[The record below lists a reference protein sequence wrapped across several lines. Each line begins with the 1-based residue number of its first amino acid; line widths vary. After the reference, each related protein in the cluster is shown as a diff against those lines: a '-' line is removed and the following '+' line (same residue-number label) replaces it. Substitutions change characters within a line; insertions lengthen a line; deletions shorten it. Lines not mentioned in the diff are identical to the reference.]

1 MQSDHAPRLSVAALL
16 ASHTLT
22 ALARDAAMLV
32 LFAVLLYPG
41 TLPEADIASTLAI
54 LAALIALPFMT
65 VSPLAAGLGER
76 RPRRSLLVL
85 GFVLHVLSLGWLFMA
100 FRLKSVPLALTGVL
114 LLSIQAAF
122 VSAAKRGLLK
132 ELAGLKRFTAAAMWL
147 EALVLA
153 ALPVGV
159 FAGGRFFDGYLARF
173 GGPWEAGASSVL
185 VLIAVGVAALVVFQ
199 FVTRAMATVP
209 DEAPT
214 RGFRPAKELWS
225 NRRLRGSAFGILLFY
240 AFGGSVVLS
249 ILNLGLEIH
258 GGGAGTTTFSV
269 GLLFYVGI
277 GVLGG
282 AMLAS
287 LFSRGRL
294 ELGLAPFG
302 AFGVGIGAWLL
313 GIGDVTGW
321 SFRIELLILGFGAGL
336 FLAPLY
342 VDFQN
347 RIADSRR
354 TKLLGALNM
363 FRGTGGMLA
372 AAFFYV
378 TSVELGWGAT
388 TQFMALGIAGIAGGV
403 LAVWLMPEHFLFA
416 LFRMIAVLIY
426 RVKLRGFE
434 NVPAGGAL
442 IISNHISYV
451 DAMILQVAFPRK
463 LWFLA
468 VHGPQRRGLPLWFYR
483 VSGVI
488 PISSSRA
495 SGGLRLAMRKM
506 KEGELVCMFPEGQ
519 VSRTGA
525 LMEIRKG
532 FEILARRAEVPVVPV
547 FIDSLWGSI
556 FSYSSQKIIWKLPDR
571 FPFRVLVNVG
581 VPLERADISAIKAR
595 RALLDLGEE
604 AYQARVELKSHIAR
618 ECVKSL
624 ARHPWK
630 QLLVD
635 RTADR
640 RALSAGMLLAVA
652 LCYSSK
658 IRREVSERR
667 VGIVLPPGAGGFIT
681 NLAVTLAEKIP
692 VNLNFTAGRASNES
706 CIRMA
711 EVETVISAPAMREKL
726 PNFPF
731 PESTRDVRGD
741 LAGLGKPRILG
752 TLIMVW
758 LLPAVLIRW
767 IWRVPGRGDNNEA
780 GLLFTSGS
788 SGEPKGV
795 ALTHRNILSNCGQ
808 ISATGILPRT
818 ETFLAC
824 LPLFHSFGFTVT
836 MWYSMIHSM
845 RAITIPS
852 PLDQKKMIEAIEQ
865 DEVSILIGTPTFLRP
880 LLKKAEPQQLRSLRF
895 AVSGAERLPNDLYE
909 AYQKTLGVSIYQGYG
924 LTETTPVASV
934 NVPDP
939 ANLPKGVKLQVG
951 HRLGSV
957 GRLVAGM
964 TAKIIDPDTGNEL
977 DATSTGMILLKGPN
991 VFNGYLN
998 DPQKSA
1004 EALAPGGWFLTG
1016 DLARFD
1022 DDGFLFIEGRQSRF
1036 SKIGGEMV
1044 PHVTIEQRIVEVMGI
1059 DAGDAAHIVV
1069 MGVPDVAKGEALV
1082 LLTAIDID
1090 STTLREKLAEAGL
1103 PNLWIPKI
1111 VRRVDAIPFL
1121 GSGKVDLKACKKL
1134 AIELARGSG
1143 G

>member
-1 MQSDHAPRLSVAALL
+1 MEPDKALRPSVATLM
-16 ASHTLT
+16 ASHTLS
-22 ALARDAAMLV
+22 ALAANSALLI
-32 LFAVLLYPG
+32 LFAVLLHPG
-41 TLPEADIASTLAI
+41 VIREADVPSTLAA

-76 RPRRSLLVL
+76 RSRRSLLAL
-85 GFVLHVLSLGWLFMA
+85 GFGMQVLFLGCLFVSFKME
-100 FRLKSVPLALTGVL
+100 SVPLALAGVL
-114 LLSIQAAF
+114 LLSIQSAF

-153 ALPVGV
+153 AIPVGV
-159 FAGGRFFDGYLARF
+159 FLGAFVFDGLLEKTRSA
-173 GGPWEAGASSVL
+173 WEAGATAVL
-185 VLIAVGVAALVVFQ
+185 LPFAIGAAALAVFQ
-199 FVTRAMATVP
+199 FVAKGITRVP
-209 DEAPT
+209 DEART
-214 RGFRPAKELWS
+214 RGFRPVRELMGS
-225 NRRLRGSAFGILLFY
+225 RRLRGSAFGILLFY
-240 AFGGSVVLS
+240 AFGGSA
-249 ILNLGLEIH
+249 ILAILHLGLELH
-258 GGGAGTTTFSV
+258 GGGAGTTTFAV
-269 GLLFYVGI
+269 GLLFYIGI

-287 LFSRGRL
+287 MFSRGRL
-294 ELGLAPFG
+294 ELGLVPFG
-302 AFGVGIGAWLL
+302 AFGVGTGAWLL
-313 GIGDVTGW
+313 GIGEATGW
-321 SFRIELLILGFGAGL
+321 TYRIELMILGFGAGL

-347 RIADSRR
+347 RIADNRR
-354 TKLLGALNM
+354 TKFLGALNM
-363 FRGTGGMLA
+363 FRGAGGMLA
-372 AAFFYV
+372 AVFFYI
-378 TSVELGWGAT
+378 TAVELEWGAT
-388 TQFMALGIAGIAGGV
+388 VQFAALGVAGVAGGF

-416 LFRMIAVLIY
+416 LFRMIAVVIY
-426 RVKLRGFE
+426 RVKLKGAQ
-434 NVPAGGAL
+434 NIPTGGAL

-468 VHGPQRRGLPLWFYR
+468 VHGPRRRGLPLWFYR

-488 PISSSRA
+488 PLSSDRA
-495 SGGLRLAMRKM
+495 TGGLRLAMRKM

-532 FEILARRAEVPVVPV
+532 FETLARRAEVPVVPV

-556 FSYSSQKIIWKLPDR
+556 FSYSNQKIIWKLPDR
-571 FPFRVLVNVG
+571 LPFRVLVNVG
-581 VPLERADISAIKAR
+581 VPLGYEGISALKAR

-604 AYQARVELKSHIAR
+604 AFQARVELKSHVAR

-624 ARHPWK
+624 SRHPWK
-630 QLLVD
+630 QLVVD
-635 RTADR
+635 RTAER
-640 RALSAGMLLAVA
+640 RALSAGMVLAVS

-658 IRREVSERR
+658 IRREIAERR
-667 VGIVLPPGAGGFIT
+667 VGIVLPPGAGGFIA
-681 NLAVTLAEKIP
+681 NLAVSLAGKVP
-692 VNLNFTAGRASNES
+692 TNLNFTAGRSANES

-711 EVETVISAPAMREKL
+711 EVSTVISAPAMREKI

-731 PESTRDVRGD
+731 PEATRDVRSD
-741 LAGLGKPRILG
+741 LASLGKPRILA
-752 TLIMVW
+752 TLIAVW
-758 LLPAVLIRW
+758 LLPAALICLL
-767 IWRVPGRGDNNEA
+767 WRVPRRGDNEEA

-795 ALTHRNILSNCGQ
+795 ALTHRNILANRGQ

-818 ETFLAC
+818 ETLLAC
-824 LPLFHSFGFTVT
+824 LPLFHSFGFTVM
-836 MWYSMIHSM
+836 MWYVLIDSM
-845 RAITIPS
+845 RAVTIPS

-865 DEVSILIGTPTFLRP
+865 EKVSILVGTPTFLRP
-880 LLKKAEPQQLRSLRF
+880 LLKKAEPRQLKSLRF
-895 AVSGAERLPNDLYE
+895 AVSGAERLPDDLYH
-909 AYQKTLGVSIYQGYG
+909 AYQSTLGVFLFQGYG
-924 LTETTPVASV
+924 LTETSPVASV
-934 NVPDP
+934 NLPDP
-939 ANLPKGVKLQVG
+939 QNLPKGVKLQVG

-964 TAKIIDPDTGNEL
+964 TAKIINPDTGEEIEP
-977 DATSTGMILLKGPN
+977 TSTGMILLKGPN

-1044 PHVTIEQRIVEVMGI
+1044 PHVTIEQRIIEAFDI
-1059 DAGDAAHIVV
+1059 KAEDASHIVV
-1069 MGVPDVAKGEALV
+1069 MGIPDVAKGEALV
-1082 LLTAIDID
+1082 LLTAMDID
-1090 STTLREKLAEAGL
+1090 PAALREKLAALGL

-1111 VRRVDAIPFL
+1111 VHRIEAIPTL
-1121 GSGKVDLKACKKL
+1121 GSGKIDLKACKKL
-1134 AIELARGSG
+1134 ALEAGR
-1143 G
+1143 